1 VRIPV
6 MSSAPAMPKKNIKD
20 LLALDAPVLGRFW
33 LTWITICV
41 ITAIV
46 SLRSPIGPLSLDS
59 KELLSIAVPVAG
71 TLVALTLPAAQI
83 AQSVINDWLSA
94 GEKLIAAVGLDDS
107 LRKYLNNRAESR
119 RRDLQLMLG
128 SMYFSIASLVSGL
141 VAEVAPSKATAFAC
155 MSVSSKDVFSV
166 LALVALLATLWWL
179 VPVLRSS
186 FDFKEIDAVMAVIN
200 KTPTPLPPSPAPAAT
215 PAPNAPTP

>member
-6 MSSAPAMPKKNIKD
+6 MSSAPSIPKKNIKD

-128 SMYFSIASLVSGL
+128 SMYFSIASLASGL
-141 VAEVAPSKATAFAC
+141 VAEVAPSKATTFAC

-166 LALVALLATLWWL
+166 LALVALFATLWWL

-215 PAPNAPTP
+215 PAPNAPAP